1 MKKTMAAAMAVLLLA
16 LTGCGQGQAEIPA
29 SFESVSEVEEQAVQ
43 PETQE
48 QRTGSITNADVLSSQ
63 QQEILLQFMDA
74 YYQSLAGLEVQD
86 VSGLFV
92 ADPGHDAF
100 SASVDGTP
108 WRVVTE
114 NQTQAVTHQ
123 GVWEMVVGM
132 RRASG
137 LDLRLLSYN
146 YRLDCTQ
153 VRQLEDGCWQVEA
166 MEYSDMQ
173 FAHAPDATS
182 SVTGIWHSF
191 VMRQVDGAWYLTH
204 HAAYD
209 SAYFSFLRW
218 ENDSTGVVTGG
229 GTGEEL
235 ASMAQAG
242 IQAAQEQVA
251 LRIQQTGDGQL
262 PQAEHLYNRE
272 EAVAYAREWA
282 GERNPQWQV
291 YDGMGGNCMNFVSQC
306 LYAGGIPMDEWGS
319 ARWYWYSDSN
329 RVPAWTGVSTFREYA
344 QSNTGYGLS
353 AQVGTSYYYG
363 ETGDVILM
371 STNGRYHHGVIIS
384 QVVRDESGETVD
396 YLICSNTG
404 NYRDF
409 PAAAY
414 VYPEQELVRIA
425 GWNG

>member
-1 MKKTMAAAMAVLLLA
+1 MKKTIAAILAALLLA
-16 LTGCGQGQAEIPA
+16 LTGCGGGQSEIPTSSGA
-29 SFESVSEVEEQAVQ
+29 APAVGEQEAQ
-43 PETQE
+43 PQVQE
-48 QRTGSITNADVLSSQ
+48 QGTGSITNADALSSE

-74 YYQSLAGLEVQD
+74 YYQSLASLQVQD

-92 ADPGHDAF
+92 EDAGHDEF

-108 WRVVTE
+108 WRAVTE
-114 NQTQAVTHQ
+114 NQTQAATHQ
-123 GVWEMVVGM
+123 AVWEMVVGM

-137 LDLRLLSYN
+137 LDLRLLSYD

-153 VRQLEDGCWQVEA
+153 VQQLEDGCWQVEA
-166 MEYSDMQ
+166 MEYSDMR
-173 FAHAPDATS
+173 FAHSPDTTS

-218 ENDSTGVVTGG
+218 ENDSTGTGTGG

-242 IQAAQEQVA
+242 IQAAQEQVD
-251 LRIQQTGDGQL
+251 LRTRQTDDQPL
-262 PQAEHLYNRE
+262 PQAEHPYNRE
-272 EAVAYAREWA
+272 EAVAYARQWA

-306 LYAGGIPMDEWGS
+306 LYASGIPMDESGS
-319 ARWYWYSDSN
+319 AQWYWYSDNN
-329 RVPAWTGVSTFREYA
+329 RVPAWTGVSAFREYA

-353 AQVGTSYYYG
+353 AQVGAPYYSG
-363 ETGDVILM
+363 QTGDVILM
-371 STNGRYHHGVIIS
+371 STNGRYHHAVIIS
-384 QVVRDESGETVD
+384 QVISNENGETVD

>member
-1 MKKTMAAAMAVLLLA
+1 MKKTIAVALAALLLA
-16 LTGCGQGQAEIPA
+16 LTGCGQGQSESPA
-29 SFESVSEVEEQAVQ
+29 ASHATSQVEEQTAQ
-43 PETQE
+43 PEAQV
-48 QRTGSITNADVLSSQ
+48 QGTGSVTDADALSQS

-86 VSGLFV
+86 VSGLFTE
-92 ADPGHDAF
+92 DPGHDSF
-100 SASVDGTP
+100 SASVEGTS

-114 NQTQAVTHQ
+114 NQTQAATHQ
-123 GVWEMVVGM
+123 AVWEMVVGI

-137 LDLRLLSYN
+137 LDLRLLSYD

-153 VRQLEDGCWQVEA
+153 VQQLEDGCWQVKA

-173 FAHAPDATS
+173 FAHAPDTTS

-209 SAYFSFLRW
+209 SAYFNYLRW
-218 ENDSTGVVTGG
+218 ENDSTVTGG
-229 GTGEEL
+229 GTQEEL
-235 ASMAQAG
+235 SAMARAG
-242 IQAAQEQVA
+242 IQAAREQAA
-251 LRIQQTGDGQL
+251 LRAQQTGVGQL
-262 PQAEHLYNRE
+262 PQAEHPYNRE
-272 EAVAYAREWA
+272 EAVTYARQWA

-306 LYAGGIPMDEWGS
+306 LYAGGIPMDDSGT
-319 ARWYWYSDSN
+319 AQWYWYSDSN
-329 RVPAWTGVSTFREYA
+329 RVPAWTGVSAFREYA
-344 QSNTGYGLS
+344 RSNTSYGLS
-353 AQVGTSYYYG
+353 AQVGASYYSG

-371 STNGRYHHGVIIS
+371 STNARYHHAVIIS
-384 QVVRDESGETVD
+384 QVVRNESGETVD